1 MSARNECPECHCSN
15 VENVNAFLFAP
26 GADFFLCAECR
37 HLWHVL
43 KGQDGPAMHDL
54 LGQVEEALVA
64 AQ

>member
-1 MSARNECPECHCSN
+1 MSPFN

-26 GADFFLCAECR
+26 GADVFLCAECR
-37 HLWHVL
+37 HLWHVM

-64 AQ
+64 TQ